1 MSEQSKSPTSSSSPW
16 VTVGLT
22 VFTFLFVLLLSALVI
37 RFLVPRIDV
46 ERAKRSEQALIGN
59 VIQVEVLNGGGI
71 EGAANA
77 VTSSLRQL
85 GFDVVEIGNFGV
97 FDVEQTVV
105 LARNGGDV
113 KSAERVARGLGLS
126 ADRIL
131 IEESADYYLD
141 VTVLVGRDYESLNL
155 ERR

>member
-1 MSEQSKSPTSSSSPW
+1 MSEKRTSPEASSPW

-22 VFTFLFVLLLSALVI
+22 VFTFLFVVLLSALVL

-46 ERAKRSEQALIGN
+46 ERAKRSEKALIGN

-71 EGAANA
+71 EGAANT
-77 VTSSLRQL
+77 VTTSLRHL
-85 GFDVVEIGNFGV
+85 GFDVVEIGNFDV

-105 LARNGGDV
+105 LARDGGDV
-113 KSAERVARGLGLS
+113 ESAERVARGLGLS
-126 ADRIL
+126 DDRVL

-141 VTVLVGRDYESLNL
+141 VTVLVGRDYESLTL
-155 ERR
+155 ERP